1 MEFLLLAVLG
11 LATFGT
17 KEMLSSGAE
26 EDQSKNSKSDKN
38 GAKGKSDK
46 DGKDKKDKDSEDSE
60 EPKKTAK
67 QELIEAIAKYEAE
80 TRNGEISKLL
90 YEITEK

>member
-17 KEMLSSGAE
+17 KEMLSSGEE
-26 EDQSKNSKSDKN
+26 EDQSKDSTNSKN
-38 GAKGKSDK
+38 GAKGDSKK
-46 DGKDKKDKDSEDSE
+46 NGKDKDTEDAD

-80 TRNGEISKLL
+80 TRSGEISKLF

>member
-11 LATFGT
+11 LATFGA
-17 KEMLSSGAE
+17 KEMLSGE
-26 EDQSKNSKSDKN
+26 EDQSKDFKPDSRN
-38 GAKGKSDK
+38 GAKGKSDQG
-46 DGKDKKDKDSEDSE
+46 GKEDSEDSE

-80 TRNGEISKLL
+80 TRSGEISKLL
-90 YEITEK
+90 YEIKEK

>member
-11 LATFGT
+11 LATFGA
-17 KEMLSSGAE
+17 KEMLSGE
-26 EDQSKNSKSDKN
+26 EEGKDANNAKSNTQN
-38 GAKGKSDK
+38 GAKDKSK
-46 DGKDKKDKDSEDSE
+46 DGKDSEESE

-80 TRNGEISKLL
+80 NRGGEISKLL

>member
-11 LATFGT
+11 LATFGA
-17 KEMLSSGAE
+17 KEMLSGE
-26 EDQSKNSKSDKN
+26 EEEKGKDSKDTKSSAKNGVKDKSKN
-38 GAKGKSDK
+38 G
-46 DGKDKKDKDSEDSE
+46 KDSEESE

-67 QELIEAIAKYEAE
+67 QELIEAIARYEAE
-80 TRNGEISKLL
+80 NRSGEISKLL

>member
-11 LATFGT
+11 LATFGA
-17 KEMLSSGAE
+17 KEMLSGE
-26 EDQSKNSKSDKN
+26 EDQSKDFKPDSKN
-38 GAKGKSDK
+38 GAKGKSDQ
-46 DGKDKKDKDSEDSE
+46 GGKDKDSEDSE

-80 TRNGEISKLL
+80 TRSGEISKLL
-90 YEITEK
+90 YEIKEK